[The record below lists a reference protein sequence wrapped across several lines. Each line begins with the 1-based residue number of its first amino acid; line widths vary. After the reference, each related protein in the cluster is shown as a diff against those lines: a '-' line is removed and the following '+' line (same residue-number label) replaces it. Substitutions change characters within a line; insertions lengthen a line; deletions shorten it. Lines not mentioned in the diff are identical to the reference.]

1 MKDIIHDWEDVDALK
16 ILKNCRRAIRPDGRP
31 LLVEAVLKAPNQ
43 PDPERSTDL
52 NMLVMLK
59 GRQRTE
65 AEFRSL
71 LGEAGFALIRVS
83 RPLVLRQSSRASPHS

>member
-1 MKDIIHDWEDVDALK
+1 
-16 ILKNCRRAIRPDGRP
+16 
-31 LLVEAVLKAPNQ
+31 VLKAPNQ

-71 LGEAGFALIRVS
+71 LGEAAFALVRVIS
-83 RPLVLRQSSRASPHS
+83 TTGAASIIESQPA